1 MTEPDMI
8 AMRHAFHR
16 VPELGF
22 QEHKTKVRIAKILRD
37 LGLEV
42 HKGVGVVG
50 VLRRGTG
57 NRAIGLRA
65 DMDALPITEAS
76 SHGYVS
82 KTSGIMHAC
91 GHDGHMTML
100 LAAAALLAEDAGFD
114 GTAVFI
120 FQPNEEHGLG
130 AGLLGRFS
138 RVGLGSDDT
147 ADGVSNS
154 SRNVATAILPV

>member
-130 AGLLGRFS
+130 AQVS
-138 RVGLGSDDT
+138 DVSAHGS
-147 ADGVSNS
+147 N
-154 SRNVATAILPV
+154 